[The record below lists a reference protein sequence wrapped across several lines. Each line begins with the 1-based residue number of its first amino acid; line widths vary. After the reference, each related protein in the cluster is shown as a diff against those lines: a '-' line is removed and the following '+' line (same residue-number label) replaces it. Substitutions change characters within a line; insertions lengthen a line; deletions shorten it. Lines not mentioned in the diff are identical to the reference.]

1 MNNRA
6 TNLIL
11 FIFSPFLSLFK
22 SISDLK
28 RGNLSALYY
37 IGAFIALFCAYLPP
51 TSDAYRYRELFY
63 QTTDFNLNLAELY
76 VTQKDFLYSFLS
88 WTLNSMGVPFEVFK
102 FILLFVSISAFFWM
116 CIDAIKT
123 NPNIVNNKKILI
135 LAATATIFSIR
146 YFTIAYGLRFGTAS
160 TLIVVAIYLFY
171 KHSYTKAIILYLLCC
186 SMHFSMLMFIPIIGG
201 AWLLKIWNPSPTIR
215 LICIIGSF
223 ITADLILRQF
233 LEQIIAGNDLWSST
247 TETYVEGEWGSE
259 ITKTISFNGLM
270 FSYIRIFPILPLA
283 YFVLSDKSQ
292 SLLKEICFLL
302 ILFLC
307 ITHISLTLLLRYSSI
322 TISVAL
328 ITILLNTKLSHIR
341 LKLKTALI
349 SLLIVLGSYIYAL
362 REDFS
367 TGYQYLACISPIS
380 LAVTDFSYSDT
391 WVYSHLDYEGLFK
404 K

>member
-37 IGAFIALFCAYLPP
+37 IGAFIARFCAYLPP

-215 LICIIGSF
+215 LICIVGSY
-223 ITADLILRQF
+223 IAASSILGQL
-233 LEQIIAGNDLWSST
+233 LEQIMGENELLDRT
-247 TETYVEGEWGSE
+247 TDAYITGFWGEEATSQM
-259 ITKTISFNGLM
+259 SFNGLM
-270 FSYIRIFPILPLA
+270 FSYIRIFPIFPLA
-283 YFVLSDKSQ
+283 YFVLSNKKTSV
-292 SLLKEICFLL
+292 LKEICFLL
-302 ILFLC
+302 TLFLC
-307 ITHISLTLLLRYSSI
+307 ITHTSITLLLRYS
-322 TISVAL
+322 AP
-328 ITILLNTKLSHIR
+328 
-341 LKLKTALI
+341 AI
-349 SLLIVLGSYIYAL
+349 SLAFVLFLLQDNHSGNSISKFKIILASFLIVLGSYIYAL
-362 REDFS
+362 RANFP
-367 TGYQYLACISPIS
+367 TGYQYLACLSPIT
-380 LAVTDFSYSDT
+380 LATIDFSYSNE
-391 WVYSHLDYEGLFK
+391 WVYTHIDTEGYIR
-404 K
+404 